1 MLKVGDKVK
10 VKKLKKKFGS
20 YFVENE
26 LSRGFIVEDDKRK
39 FFGKTVTISKVKT
52 NKLGELEYKIL
63 EDKGKYWWSDAEFE
77 YENKTLKLLGK
88 IRDLII
94 KEIEKEGYK
103 ICSEVFDDDKGYSIS
118 FSSSD
123 NVISVNIK
131 VGK

>member
-39 FFGKTVTISKVKT
+39 FFGKTVTISKIKT
-52 NKLGELEYKIL
+52 NKLGELECKIL

-77 YENKTLKLLGK
+77 YENKISKLLGK
-88 IRDLII
+88 IRDLLI
-94 KEIEKEGYK
+94 KEVEKESYK
-103 ICSEVFDDDKGYSIS
+103 ICSEVFDDCKGYSIS
-118 FSSSD
+118 FSNGGSI
-123 NVISVNIK
+123 ISINIK
-131 VGK
+131 S